1 MVGVWVIAFVFCASD
16 VPCMFHYPEP
26 VRYYDSLTDC
36 KNDVAGAPRDFD
48 RGTMTGS
55 EIACTCASR

>member
-1 MVGVWVIAFVFCASD
+1 
-16 VPCMFHYPEP
+16 MFHYPEP

-48 RGTMTGS
+48 RNTMTGS
-55 EIACTCASR
+55 EIACIRVREDRPRIAEQSARDHR